1 MSESQNSIVIIFL
14 ILVIITLLTSKQDIN
29 IDYTKATKTKNNIS
43 LTEIKQTTTEKTIIL
58 PSTTKVIPINVTTT
72 TKVKRINVKPQTNGI
87 ITEQEKKILAQLVNL
102 EAGNCSL
109 KGKMAVIE
117 VIKNRLKDGRL
128 GNSIYNIIH
137 RPNQFSVLGFL
148 HKAKPVKSDYEA
160 IDKVFVQKEI
170 ILGSKYIYFC
180 EESICKSFE
189 RGNKSILI
197 ASSKVNIDGNVFY
210 KSN

>member
-58 PSTTKVIPINVTTT
+58 TST